1 VNIIGVIA
9 QIFGL
14 SGIAY
19 LLFILAELSKRL
31 GLVTKMAPYYRGL
44 YFGAGCVIFALAA
57 WLLARAESASPE
69 LELAF
74 LRTPLAD
81 ELLYQLPLAVGMTV
95 SLVVAWRYWGWLL
108 RER

>member
-1 VNIIGVIA
+1 MNIIGVTA
-9 QIFGL
+9 QIFGF

-44 YFGAGCVIFALAA
+44 YFGAGCVIFALVA
-57 WLLARAESASPE
+57 WLLTRAESASSE
-69 LELAF
+69 LGIAF
-74 LRTPLAD
+74 LKTPLAD
-81 ELLYQLPLAVGMTV
+81 VLLHQFPLAVGMTV